1 MYYLSVWLHILAA
14 TVWVGGLIYT
24 AAVAV
29 PFALTHEATERQ
41 RLLRGLGRRFRWI
54 AWGSIAVLFVTG
66 LGNLTL
72 RLSPIKF
79 SQILN
84 GDLFDPQKVEQL
96 IAIWLPW
103 KLMLVVVMIGLM
115 AFHDITSIQ
124 AAKRHEVSPDTA
136 PGSRMGSRA
145 AALAT
150 VLAILVLYVSVRM
163 VRG

>member
-1 MYYLSVWLHILAA
+1 MYYVSVWLHILAA

-29 PFALTHEATERQ
+29 PFALSHDVSERQ

-54 AWGSIAVLFVTG
+54 AWGSIVVLVVTG

-84 GDLFDPQKVEQL
+84 GELFDPNKVEQL

-103 KLMLVVVMIGLM
+103 KLMLVVLMVGLM

-124 AAKRHEVSPDTA
+124 AAKRFEGSRDEA
-136 PGSRMGSRA
+136 PGNRMGSRA

-150 VLAILVLYVSVRM
+150 LLAILVLYVSVRM